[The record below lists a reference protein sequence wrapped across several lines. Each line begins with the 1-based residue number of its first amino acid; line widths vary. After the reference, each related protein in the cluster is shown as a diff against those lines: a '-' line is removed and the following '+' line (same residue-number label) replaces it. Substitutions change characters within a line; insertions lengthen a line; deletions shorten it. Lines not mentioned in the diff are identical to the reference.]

1 MKIKPIFF
9 LVILFFLAFPIF
21 SNPTKIYLMILNS
34 SELDKE
40 KATGFRKSLQD
51 AISMDGKY
59 SLIDEDTIKNS
70 TEKLKKQQL
79 LGCDETICLREI
91 ANAYDTEELMTGDFK
106 ITANK
111 TNLTLKL
118 TSRSAETFEVGIKS
132 TFSLSFFESQ
142 KSYYIKEIIKKI
154 KNPLYTINDSSAPP
168 VGGTGTSTTKLPFQ
182 KLPPKIVVNEIERK
196 NVEENPSEVNFF
208 NNFMY
213 DGLQFLKQK
222 NYKSAEEKFKSA
234 EKYAVDK
241 KINPESLSLSF
252 YKDLVYLLPLEAGII
267 ENYNSLQRISIWSIS
282 SLKEGAIPFW
292 ESSVNQPAP
301 ILSSTEGKRIYT
313 EFKDNLYTTY
323 LLLSGEKN
331 QLLYSSNKLEEF
343 ASSFKTHE
351 KVFTRYKQEKT
362 NVTPYIS
369 KEYTNLSDKS
379 IMIEKEYL
387 PSWNK
392 ELQINCIKLY
402 YASKVFPKI
411 QSTTKEDYSSTYN
424 ALEFLY
430 NSTKNQLLSGKNVL
444 TDLTIK
450 SCQGIK

>member
-1 MKIKPIFF
+1 MKIKQITTLF
-9 LVILFFLAFPIF
+9 ILFFLAFPII
-21 SNPTKIYLMILNS
+21 SAPTKIYLMILNS
-34 SELDKE
+34 SETDKE

-51 AISMDGKY
+51 AISRDGKY

-79 LGCDETICLREI
+79 LGCDETVCLREI
-91 ANAYDTEELMTGDFK
+91 ANAYDTEELMTGEFK
-106 ITANK
+106 VTANK

-118 TSRSAETFEVGIKS
+118 TSRNAETFEVGIKT

-142 KSYYIKEIIKKI
+142 KTYYIKEIIKKI
-154 KNPLYTINDSSAPP
+154 NNPLYTINDSSAPP
-168 VGGTGTSTTKLPFQ
+168 VGGTGTSNTKLPFL

-196 NVEENPSEVNFF
+196 NVMDNPSEANFF
-208 NNFMY
+208 NNFVY

-234 EKYAVDK
+234 EKYALDK

-252 YKDLVYLLPLEAGII
+252 YKDLVYLLPLEADIN
-267 ENYNSLQRISIWSIS
+267 ENYNIVLRISTWDVTN
-282 SLKEGAIPFW
+282 LGERVIPFW
-292 ESSVNQPAP
+292 ESSLNQTPLL
-301 ILSSTEGKRIYT
+301 LSSTEGKRVYT
-313 EFKDNLYTTY
+313 DYKEILYTTY

-351 KVFTRYKQEKT
+351 KVFTRYKQERT
-362 NVTPYIS
+362 NILPYVS
-369 KEYTNLSDKS
+369 KEYTNLSEKNT
-379 IMIEKEYL
+379 IIEKEYL
-387 PSWNK
+387 PSWNL
-392 ELQINCIKLY
+392 ELQKNCITLY
-402 YASKVFPKI
+402 YASKVYPKI
-411 QSTTKEDYSSTYN
+411 QSSTREDYSSTYD

-444 TDLTIK
+444 TDLTAK
-450 SCQGIK
+450 SCQGVR

>member
-1 MKIKPIFF
+1 MKIKQITILF
-9 LVILFFLAFPIF
+9 ILFFLAFPIF
-21 SNPTKIYLMILNS
+21 SAPTKIYLMILNS
-34 SELDKE
+34 SEVDKE
-40 KATGFRKSLQD
+40 KATQFRKSLQD

-118 TSRSAETFEVGIKS
+118 TSRNADTFEVGIKT

-142 KSYYIKEIIKKI
+142 KLYYIKEIIKKI

-168 VGGTGTSTTKLPFQ
+168 VGGTGTSTTKLPFS

-196 NVEENPSEVNFF
+196 NVMENPSQANFF
-208 NNFMY
+208 NNFVY

-234 EKYAVDK
+234 EKYALDK
-241 KINPESLSLSF
+241 KINPETLSLSF
-252 YKDLVYLLPLEAGII
+252 YKDLVYLLPLEADII

-282 SLKEGAIPFW
+282 SLSEGAIPFW
-292 ESSVNQPAP
+292 ESSLNQPPPTFTSA
-301 ILSSTEGKRIYT
+301 EGKKIYF
-313 EFKDNLYTTY
+313 EFKEIQYTTY

-331 QLLYSSNKLEEF
+331 KLLYSSNKLEEF

-351 KVFTRYKQEKT
+351 KIFSRYKQEKA
-362 NVTPYIS
+362 NVLPFIS
-369 KEYTNLSDKS
+369 NEHTNLSEKS
-379 IMIEKEYL
+379 SMIEKEYL
-387 PSWNK
+387 PSWNS
-392 ELQINCIKLY
+392 ELQKNCITLY
-402 YASKVFPKI
+402 YASKVYPKI
-411 QSTTKEDYSSTYN
+411 QSNTKEDYSSTYN

-444 TDLTIK
+444 TDLTTK
-450 SCQGIK
+450 SCQGVK